1 MRMHLRAIIGIF
13 VPMNCFA
20 PDRNTPARRDF
31 RLAALLLGTT
41 ILAGSPVAAQAQAA
55 TALAPAP
62 TVTAEPL
69 AAVETIQSIT
79 VAGSQR
85 LEPDTIR
92 SYIKLRIGQPYTQA
106 AADQALKDLF
116 ATELFSDVQIRNEG
130 GAVTIE
136 IKENP
141 VINRIVLE
149 GNKRLKND
157 KILPEIKLAPRQIFT
172 RSKVRADVARIIE
185 LYKRQGRF
193 AASVEPKMVSL
204 DQNRVDIVF
213 EIQEGPKSKV
223 RQINIIGNEAFD
235 DGDLRSEMVTKQASL
250 TRIFSSGTSYD
261 PDRMAFDQQKL
272 RQFYLTKGYADFRI
286 VSAVAA
292 LTPDKKDFILTYVV
306 EEGPRFKFGE
316 VKVESQ
322 LRDFDSERLASQLPM
337 KQGDWYDAKQ
347 VEDTIEK
354 LNETLGAFG
363 YAFADVRPDYAR
375 DKDAL
380 TMGLVF
386 QIAEAPRVY
395 VEKIDVNGNTLTQDK
410 VIRREFRLAEGDA
423 FNSLQVKRSTA
434 RINSL
439 GYFQEKFEVEQKP
452 GAAPDRIILEANVE
466 EKPTGEL
473 QLSAGYSSL
482 EKLIFQGSIQQ
493 RNFRGR
499 GQTVGISL
507 AYSNYSKQVDLSF
520 TEPYVF
526 DKNISVGVN
535 VYRRDL
541 NSFNYF
547 GNNRNTI
554 YKQSTTGFQLRA
566 GVPLTEYVSAIG
578 SYTFNYDD
586 IRVDRSQYFTD
597 RQNPPT
603 LECDPLIAGRYLCD
617 ALGKRTSSILGLS
630 LVYDSLDNRV
640 RPSRGRVLSVSTDF
654 AGLGGS
660 VKYARLRANAAQ
672 YFAVGKGFV
681 FSLRAEG
688 GVIKALSN
696 RAGVGVDDVR
706 LTDRFYLGEPQMRGF
721 DIRGL
726 GPRVIRK
733 SYLDTNNDGAR
744 DGLNTVCFRPPVPG
758 TTTPP
763 VPAVPADRQVV
774 PGTTTSCAAFGAT
787 YNLLGPDGTD
797 PDRKNWFDDAIGG
810 KYYYLARAELEIPLG
825 SGARELGLRPS
836 VFIDAGAVWGVTSP
850 AVQNVPL
857 DVFIATRDPTG
868 APLYLQL
875 NTATLNGTTCT
886 AGTTS
891 QVTSPTNTI
900 ALPCVPT
907 GFTAGVNTALG
918 SNYPA
923 FREFFLGNSMKP
935 RVSIGIGVNW
945 NSPFGPFRIDFAKT
959 LLKVEGDDTKS
970 FTFNVGTQF

>member
-1 MRMHLRAIIGIF
+1 
-13 VPMNCFA
+13 
-20 PDRNTPARRDF
+20 
-31 RLAALLLGTT
+31 
-41 ILAGSPVAAQAQAA
+41 
-55 TALAPAP
+55 
-62 TVTAEPL
+62 
-69 AAVETIQSIT
+69 
-79 VAGSQR
+79 
-85 LEPDTIR
+85 
-92 SYIKLRIGQPYTQA
+92 
-106 AADQALKDLF
+106 
-116 ATELFSDVQIRNEG
+116 
-130 GAVTIE
+130 
-136 IKENP
+136 
-141 VINRIVLE
+141 
-149 GNKRLKND
+149 
-157 KILPEIKLAPRQIFT
+157 
-172 RSKVRADVARIIE
+172 
-185 LYKRQGRF
+185 
-193 AASVEPKMVSL
+193 MVSL

-235 DGDLRSEMVTKQASL
+235 DGDLRGEMVTKQASL

-286 VSAVAA
+286 VSAVAE

-322 LRDFDSERLASQLPM
+322 LRDFDSDRLATQLPM
-337 KQGDWYDAKQ
+337 KAGDWYDAKM

-363 YAFADVRPDYAR
+363 YAFADIRPDYAR

-452 GAAPDRIILEANVE
+452 GSAPDRIILEANVE

-526 DKNISVGVN
+526 DKNVSLGVN
-535 VYRRDL
+535 LYRRDL

-547 GNNRNTI
+547 GNERNTV
-554 YKQSTTGFQLRA
+554 YKQATTGFQVRA

-586 IRVDRSQYFTD
+586 VSVARSQYFTD
-597 RQNPPT
+597 RQNPPE
-603 LECDPLIAGRYLCD
+603 LECDPIIAGRYLCD

-630 LVYDSLDNRV
+630 LVHDSLDNRV

-672 YFAVGKGFV
+672 YFPMGKGFI

-688 GVIKALSN
+688 GVIKGLSN
-696 RAGVGVDDVR
+696 RGGAGIDDVR

-726 GPRVIRK
+726 GPRIIRK
-733 SYLDTNNDGAR
+733 SYIDTNGDGVRNGATS
-744 DGLNTVCFRPPVPG
+744 LCFRADDPATTG
-758 TTTPP
+758 TNEGFAQLLPTQPTGQNPCADAFPLIAGVTT
-763 VPAVPADRQVV
+763 R
-774 PGTTTSCAAFGAT
+774 
-787 YNLLGPDGTD
+787 D
-797 PDRKNWFDDAIGG
+797 PDAPDTDRSRWFDDALGG
-810 KYYYLARAELEIPLG
+810 RFYYLARAEMEIPLG

-836 VFIDAGAVWGVTSP
+836 IFVDAGAVWGVKAPSP
-850 AVQNVPL
+850 QNQTT
-857 DVFIATRDPTG
+857 DVFIATRDRTTG
-868 APLYLQL
+868 APLYFQV
-875 NTATLNGTTCT
+875 NTVTQTATTCT
-886 AGTTS
+886 IATSS
-891 QVTSPTNTI
+891 QVPDATNTI
-900 ALPCVPT
+900 VLPCLPT
-907 GFTAGVNTALG
+907 GVTQGVNTALG
-918 SNYPA
+918 QTYPA
-923 FREFFLGNSMKP
+923 FVEEFLGNSPKP

-959 LLKVEGDDTKS
+959 LLKVKGDDTKA